1 MQHSCLNHPQQEIE
15 KKKISHP

>member
-1 MQHSCLNHPQQEIE
+1 MQHSCPQQEIE